1 MFNKCYPLPWTSPT
15 GIVAPFT
22 QGPFSMI
29 QWARL
34 ILLAFLFPPV
44 RTLCFRETEW
54 PSIQSWKGFTLM
66 SIVYKYSLLCMWL
79 DYLIPFCLKQTR
91 GMWEWGG
98 IKNPFSNKE
107 PDDIPSVTWI
117 PDLSLS
123 TWGSCAWGRDLI
135 SWLTARGCQSQISSN
150 ILLSTLALTY

>member
-1 MFNKCYPLPWTSPT
+1 MFNKCYPSPWTSPT
-15 GIVAPFT
+15 GIVTPFT
-22 QGPFSMI
+22 QGPFSMT

-34 ILLAFLFPPV
+34 VLLAFLFPPV

-91 GMWEWGG
+91 GMWEWLG
-98 IKNPFSNKE
+98 IKNPFQIRNQMTSPQWHE
-107 PDDIPSVTWI
+107 YLTWA
-117 PDLSLS
+117 LVHEAAVHEGETSLAGWQPGAVS
-123 TWGSCAWGRDLI
+123 H
-135 SWLTARGCQSQISSN
+135 
-150 ILLSTLALTY
+150 